1 MILPFTKSV
10 RVQDK
15 DVTETIEN
23 DSESPVTTS
32 HDDAINLMETS
43 TSTSCFPV
51 TGPYD
56 FAILL
61 KLTTYQMIKST
72 KQSLTFIVHKTFP
85 FLQIS
90 HTAHW
95 NKGN

>member
-10 RVQDK
+10 RVQDEG
-15 DVTETIEN
+15 VTETIEN

-32 HDDAINLMETS
+32 HDDAISLMETS

-61 KLTTYQMIKST
+61 PILLTNH
-72 KQSLTFIVHKTFP
+72 L
-85 FLQIS
+85 
-90 HTAHW
+90 
-95 NKGN
+95 